1 MRSPATNDLERAG
14 LEAARDA
21 RREVAALMRSVE
33 DEHPELGKTLSGV
46 VASLFS
52 AEVGDAQKIHDCL
65 ERANYGL
72 RRLLDEDRWV
82 TREAI
87 ARGLSRSLAL
97 VHPARTALAR
107 ALGADPRR
115 GDGTE
120 PFLLTSARVKPS
132 EPPPGNDER
141 RDARRA
147 ELEVDVAFEGDNRFF
162 AGTTGDISR
171 GGLFVATD
179 TPLMV
184 GTELTLSFVLPDAYR
199 IATDATVT
207 WVRAPRYR
215 PDELP
220 AGMGVRFDD
229 LSAADRGALEHYLR
243 DRPPFRYGD

>member
-1 MRSPATNDLERAG
+1 MSTPPTNELERVG

-21 RREVAALMRSVE
+21 RREVASLIQAVA

-65 ERANYGL
+65 ERASEGL
-72 RRLLDEDRWV
+72 RRLLDDERWV

-87 ARGLSRSLAL
+87 ARGLSRSLAM

-107 ALGADPRR
+107 ELGKDRR
-115 GDGTE
+115 TSDGTE
-120 PFLLTSARVKPS
+120 PFLLTSARVKTS
-132 EPPPGNDER
+132 DPPPGAER
-141 RDARRA
+141 RDAWRA
-147 ELEVDVAFEGDNRFF
+147 ELEVDVGFEGDNRFY

-229 LSAADRGALEHYLR
+229 LSTADRGALEHYLR